1 MVDIGAQIESRVRN
15 VHMNLCALALEE
27 GFHIRRGEGARRAV
41 GADAHRLAQKHGR
54 VVGQERA
61 HNFLRSQD
69 PVLVK
74 GSGHQH
80 RAGERTILADDSQR
94 GILRSEGRERNGK
107 GRLEVEQRTRPACG
121 CNFRGAPS

>member
-1 MVDIGAQIESRVRN
+1 MVDIGAQIEGRVRN

-61 HNFLRSQD
+61 HDFLRSQD
-69 PVLVK
+69 PVLVEA
-74 GSGHQH
+74 GGHQH
-80 RAGERTILADDSQR
+80 RAGERTIFADDSHL
-94 GILRSEGRERNGK
+94 GILRNSGRERNGR
-107 GRLEVEQRTRPACG
+107 GRLDVEQHTLPACA
-121 CNFRGAPS
+121 CSSQGAPS